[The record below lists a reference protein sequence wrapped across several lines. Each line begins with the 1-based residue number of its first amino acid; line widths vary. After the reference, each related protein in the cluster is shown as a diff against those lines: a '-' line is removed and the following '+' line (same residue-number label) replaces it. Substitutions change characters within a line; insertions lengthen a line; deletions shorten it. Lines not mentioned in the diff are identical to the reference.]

1 MKPNNLSHL
10 FPKYEGKWVAFTNDQ
25 VTVVGSG
32 ATLKTAISKAK
43 KIGYNNPI
51 MFKVPSGMQ
60 AYVGSC

>member
-10 FPKYEGKWVAFTNDQ
+10 FPKYEGKWVAFAKDRL
-25 VTVVGSG
+25 TVVGSG
-32 ATLKTAISKAK
+32 TTLKTAITKAK
-43 KIGYNNPI
+43 RFGHSNPI